1 MNGRR
6 AVKAA
11 KVEPNYVSGELLIV
25 KQKAD
30 SVVVN
35 HQKNKSATQTYAPQV
50 LICIKFEVI
59 LVLLVDLRKTRIND

>member
-1 MNGRR
+1 MNGRH
-6 AVKAA
+6 AVKA
-11 KVEPNYVSGELLIV
+11 VEAGPNYVSEEWQLM
-25 KQKAD
+25 KRKAD

-59 LVLLVDLRKTRIND
+59 LGLLVDLRKTRIND